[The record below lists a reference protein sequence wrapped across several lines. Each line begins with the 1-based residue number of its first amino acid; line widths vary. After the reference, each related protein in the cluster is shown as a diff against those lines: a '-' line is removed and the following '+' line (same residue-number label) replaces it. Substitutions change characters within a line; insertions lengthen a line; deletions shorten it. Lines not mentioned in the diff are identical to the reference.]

1 MNAASCPC
9 GEPGTHDVAHRRT
22 YDGRG
27 VILWSDGDLTFAFSG
42 IPGIGKLRDVE
53 RARRVGRLV
62 IDDVCIFTADELPL
76 LIQVARK
83 LPAGALPGDLRAAF
97 RAAGAPSWRLPG
109 RWVTYAADHDG
120 TPTCRVWVF
129 PRLGPYAR
137 VAIWH
142 ERGVY
147 EVMNIDTAKRT
158 HRDQD
163 RYVYASTGFKSRNLR
178 DAFKAVRFV
187 TGASLG

>member
-1 MNAASCPC
+1 MTAATCPC

-22 YDGRG
+22 FDERG

-42 IPGIGKLRDVE
+42 IPGVGKLRDRD
-53 RARRVGRLV
+53 RAMRIGWLVMGEVCLVDAADVPRLV
-62 IDDVCIFTADELPL
+62 RTARE
-76 LIQVARK
+76 

-97 RAAGAPSWRLPG
+97 FATPTPEWRLPG
-109 RWVTYAADHDG
+109 RWVTYAADYDG
-120 TPTCRVWVF
+120 KPTCRVWVF

-178 DAFKAVRFV
+178 DAFASVRTI
-187 TGASLG
+187 TGA